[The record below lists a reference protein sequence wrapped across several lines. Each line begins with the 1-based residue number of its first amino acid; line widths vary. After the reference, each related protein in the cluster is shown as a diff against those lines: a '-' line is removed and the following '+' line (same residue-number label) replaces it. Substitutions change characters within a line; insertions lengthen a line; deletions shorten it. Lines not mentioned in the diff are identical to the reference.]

1 MVSTRKGKGPNK
13 AFKGLVKKNF
23 SKIKQE
29 YHDIDYIDQLGEKEK
44 LYLSKFMFEE
54 LGANLQD
61 TKFNKKKKDKK
72 RVFDAN
78 NSRNRDIWSIHKAL
92 GRISLYTSDIEALE
106 WWEGRQEDVDELA
119 FLNKP
124 EYEETELQLY
134 YNSKTDQIFG
144 IKFLD
149 DGTYEYHSRQHKRII
164 SRKEYQSLITDKDV
178 NKVNEPTE

>member
-1 MVSTRKGKGPNK
+1 MVSKRKGKGSNQ
-13 AFKGLVKKNF
+13 AFKGLIKKNF

-44 LYLSKFMFEE
+44 AYLSKFMFEE

-61 TKFNKKKKDKK
+61 TKFNKSKKNKK

-92 GRISLYTSDIEALE
+92 GRISFYTSDTEALE
-106 WWEGRQEDVDELA
+106 WWQSQQQDVDELSI
-119 FLNKP
+119 LDKP
-124 EYEETELQLY
+124 EYEETEMQLY
-134 YNSKTDQIFG
+134 YNKKTDQIFG

-149 DGTYEYHSRQHKRII
+149 NGEYEYHSKQHKRII
-164 SRKEYQSLITDKDV
+164 CRKEYQSLITDENV
-178 NKVNEPTE
+178 MKVNEPTT